1 MKLLLVHQYFNEEI
15 YSGGARFNEMTKFWA
30 EKGHE
35 ITVLAGMAPG
45 FDSKI
50 LPEYKGKLFVHKKQ
64 EKVNIWRCFSY
75 GSHNTSFRSR
85 LINYFSFV
93 FSSTWAGIFKAGSGF
108 DLILVTSPP
117 LFLGITAYILSR
129 IKRIPYVFE
138 VRDLWPE
145 SAIDTGV
152 VKNKVIIALAY
163 KFEKFI
169 YSKSKLINVL
179 TPAFKDTLIS
189 FKNVPESKVICISN
203 AADFR
208 LSDRDLDDFNIVE
221 FRKDKGLDNSFV
233 IVYVGAHGMANHL
246 IQLLDTAE
254 MLRETKAL
262 FILIGDG
269 MQKPLLIEE
278 VQKRGLKNIRFVDP
292 IPLSEALK
300 YIIAS
305 DIGTSVLKRADIF
318 KTIYSNKTFDYMAC
332 KKPILLLIDGVS
344 RELIE
349 KANCGI
355 FAEPERPDDIAA
367 KIRYCIEHPD
377 ELKTMG
383 ENGYLYAK
391 EHFDRNKLA
400 DKYLEYLIRIAK

>member
-35 ITVLAGMAPG
+35 ITVLAGMTLG
-45 FDSKI
+45 FESKI

-64 EKVNIWRCFSY
+64 EKVNVWRCFSC
-75 GSHNTSFRSR
+75 GSHNTTFKSR
-85 LINYFSFV
+85 LINYFSFA

-117 LFLGITAYILSR
+117 LFLGITAYLLSR
-129 IKRIPYVFE
+129 IKRIPIVFE
-138 VRDLWPE
+138 IRDLWPE

-152 VKNKVIIALAY
+152 VKNKALINFAY
-163 KFEKFI
+163 RFEKFI

-179 TPAFKDTLIS
+179 TPAFRDSLVNK
-189 FKNVPESKVICISN
+189 KNVPDSKVICIPN

-208 LSDRDLDDFNIVE
+208 LSDRYLEDFNSTE
-221 FRKDKGLDNSFV
+221 FRKSKGIDDKFV
-233 IVYVGAHGMANHL
+233 IVYVGAHGVANHL
-246 IQLLDTAE
+246 IQLLDAAE
-254 MLRETKAL
+254 LLKETNVL
-262 FILIGDG
+262 FLLIGDG
-269 MQKPLLIEE
+269 MQKSMLVNESE
-278 VQKRGLKNIRFVDP
+278 TRGLKNIRFVDP
-292 IPLSEALK
+292 VPKREALK
-300 YIIAS
+300 YIMAS
-305 DIGTSVLKRADIF
+305 DIGTSVLKRAEIF

-344 RELIE
+344 RDLIE
-349 KANCGI
+349 KAKCGV
-355 FAEPERPDDIAA
+355 FAEPERPHDIAE
-367 KIRYCIEHPD
+367 KIGYCIEHPD
-377 ELKTMG
+377 ELKAMG

-400 DKYLEYLIRIAK
+400 DKYLEHLIKIKK

>member
-35 ITVLAGMAPG
+35 ITVLAGMTVG
-45 FDSKI
+45 FESKI
-50 LPEYKGKLFVHKKQ
+50 LPEYKGNPFVYKKH
-64 EKVNIWRCFSY
+64 EKVNVWRCFSY

-108 DLILVTSPP
+108 DLILVSSPP
-117 LFLGITAYILSR
+117 LFLGITAYLLSR
-129 IKRIPYVFE
+129 LKRIPYVFE

-152 VKNKVIIALAY
+152 VKNSLIISLAY
-163 KFEKFI
+163 RFEKFI
-169 YSKSKLINVL
+169 YAKAKLINVL
-179 TPAFKDTLIS
+179 TPAFRDTLITS
-189 FKNVPESKVICISN
+189 KNVPKEKVICISN

-208 LSDRDLDDFNIVE
+208 LSDTYLDNFDINE
-221 FRKDKGLDNSFV
+221 FRKNNDLEGRFV

-254 MLRETKAL
+254 KLTEAKVL

-269 MQKPLLIEE
+269 MEKPLLVKEAE
-278 VQKRGLKNIRFVDP
+278 DRGLKNIRFIDP
-292 IPLSEALK
+292 IPKSEVLK
-300 YIIAS
+300 YILAC
-305 DIGTSVLKRADIF
+305 DIGTSVLKRAEIF

-355 FAEPERPDDIAA
+355 FAEPERPDDIAT

-377 ELKTMG
+377 ELKKMG

-400 DKYLEYLIRIAK
+400 DKYLEYLIKTTK